1 MFTPKKIKVSIQ
13 SICITIILTID
24 NLACFCG
31 FLNIMNCDLAEIS
44 DPLFTFSYLNITNI
58 TSINIS
64 VPVFTNFFG
73 HCFFPILL
81 INWKI

>member
-13 SICITIILTID
+13 SICITIISTVD

-31 FLNIMNCDLAEIS
+31 FLNIMNFDLAELS
-44 DPLFTFSYLNITNI
+44 DPLFTFSYLNSTNI

-64 VPVFTNFFG
+64 VPVFTIFFS
-73 HCFFPILL
+73 HCFFSILL
-81 INWKI
+81 IS

>member
-1 MFTPKKIKVSIQ
+1 MFTPKKLKVSIQ

-31 FLNIMNCDLAEIS
+31 FLNIMNFDLAGLS

-58 TSINIS
+58 TSVSIS
-64 VPVFTNFFG
+64 VTVFTIFFS
-73 HCFFPILL
+73 HRFFSILF
-81 INWKI
+81 INWEI